1 MQLPTCLIVI
11 IIFISHMID
20 IPNTPRIE
28 DISEYSG
35 ENYIFVM
42 LYRFWTSHI
51 ILASDPSM
59 MAERGGFSRIGHFR
73 GGFRVAFLGTFCAF
87 LGSFCLSEKN

>member
-1 MQLPTCLIVI
+1 
-11 IIFISHMID
+11 MID

-35 ENYIFVM
+35 ENYISVI
-42 LYRFWTSHI
+42 LYRFRTSHI

-59 MAERGGFSRIGHFR
+59 MAERGGFSRIVGASVAP
-73 GGFRVAFLGTFCAF
+73 RVAFFGTFCAF
-87 LGSFCLSEKN
+87 LGSFCLSGKNKILTVFETLYIINL